1 MLYSVYHHWSVSC
14 YRCDYKIPEF
24 LKNTIISCNK
34 WVCADIKQI
43 LSEAQHRWLR
53 PAEICEILRNY
64 QKFHITPEPP
74 LKPVSTFS
82 SFNDLLIVCILF
94 TMCICPRISMISGC
108 QNYAKI
114 MSCYKLFCIW
124 LRDKL
129 REKCLR
135 DTWHTCS
142 LSVPLP
148 FTFFI
153 LVYNAFAYCYFI
165 LISFTCSC
173 IAMTSFFYPFHIWC

>member
-1 MLYSVYHHWSVSC
+1 MSC